1 MSLKIRRGTNAERL
15 TITPVEGE
23 LIYTTDTKNLYIG
36 DGTTAGGKFV
46 TGVGYTGSASTSRGY
61 TGSATRIPTGGTTG
75 QVLSKVSNTDYDVD
89 WSTIS
94 GGFGGNGYTGSQGE
108 VGYIGSVGYTGSFS
122 GTLQRNLSLSTYSI
136 IGSNLEIKGSNGS
149 LKLGDMTL
157 SDSFIDSATGLIT
170 LGNNSTGMQVDI
182 KSNGGQGFNFTG
194 ATTGSLTNN
203 NSITPSLKVYTSKG
217 SINSPSKI
225 DPGQVIFSQV
235 YAANDGTSNQ
245 GRSSMAFFMIDNQET
260 VTTNQTPGKIVFLTF
275 KNNSTSNALSFDA
288 SGRLGI
294 NTINA
299 TETLD
304 VAGTGKF
311 SGYVVFGSY
320 TTTARNALTP
330 QNGMVIYNTTDG
342 KFQGRQAGVWI
353 NLDTGTAA

>member
-1 MSLKIRRGTNAERL
+1 
-15 TITPVEGE
+15 
-23 LIYTTDTKNLYIG
+23 
-36 DGTTAGGKFV
+36 
-46 TGVGYTGSASTSRGY
+46 
-61 TGSATRIPTGGTTG
+61 
-75 QVLSKVSNTDYDVD
+75 
-89 WSTIS
+89 
-94 GGFGGNGYTGSQGE
+94 
-108 VGYIGSVGYTGSFS
+108 
-122 GTLQRNLSLSTYSI
+122 
-136 IGSNLEIKGSNGS
+136 
-149 LKLGDMTL
+149 MTL
-157 SDSFIDSATGLIT
+157 TNSFIDSSTGLIT
-170 LGNNSTGMQVDI
+170 LGNNSAGMQVDI

-194 ATTGSLTNN
+194 ATTGTLTNN

-235 YAANDGTSNQ
+235 YTANDGTSTQ

-275 KNNSTSNALSFDA
+275 KNNSTSKALSFDA

-304 VAGTGKF
+304 VVGTGKF

-320 TTTARNALTP
+320 TTITRDALTP

>member
-15 TITPVEGE
+15 QITPAEGE

-36 DGTTAGGKFV
+36 DGVTVGGKL
-46 TGVGYTGSASTSRGY
+46 TNGIGYTGSAGTSNNNNNV
-61 TGSATRIPTGGTTG
+61 GGTLT
-75 QVLSKVSNTDYDVD
+75 SNLD
-89 WSTIS
+89 
-94 GGFGGNGYTGSQGE
+94 
-108 VGYIGSVGYTGSFS
+108 
-122 GTLQRNLSLSTYSI
+122 LSTYSI

-149 LKLGDMTL
+149 LNLGTMKLT
-157 SDSFIDSATGLIT
+157 DSLIESSEGLIT
-170 LGNNSTGMQVDI
+170 LGNNSSGMQLDI

-194 ATTGSLTNN
+194 ATTGTLANN
-203 NSITPSLKVYTSKG
+203 NAITPSLKVYTSKG

-225 DPGQVIFSQV
+225 DPGQVIFSHV
-235 YAANDGTSNQ
+235 YAANDGTSTQ

-260 VTTNQTPGKIVFLTF
+260 VTTNQTPGKIIFLTF

-294 NTINA
+294 NKINA
-299 TETLD
+299 TESLD
-304 VAGTGKF
+304 VNGNGKF

-320 TTTARNALTP
+320 TTTARDALTP

-342 KFQGRQAGVWI
+342 KFQGYQAGAWI
-353 NLDTGTAA
+353 NLDTGSAA